1 MILDTREN
9 EKQKLMESI
18 LMVMMMMTNLLLL
31 LLFLDSDDSVVSIS
45 AQLNYFSFLVI
56 YSGILFVEMNGYN
69 I

>member
-1 MILDTREN
+1 MILDTGEK

-18 LMVMMMMTNLLLL
+18 LMVMMMMTNLLL

-45 AQLNYFSFLVI
+45 AQLNYFSFHVI